1 MDLKNY
7 VKANEIPFQQLAVL
21 GIEKDAVLDLP
32 KNALDRI
39 LTGRTSPLL
48 KMQYRDAKGETHS
61 FAAKFSLTRDE
72 KNEVQLTLYP
82 RWKEIRDD
90 LHLGKEDLRRLENG
104 EILLRKV
111 DRGHVEEEMYLQID
125 KETNTIMQARQ
136 REIAI
141 PDAIGDVVC
150 GEEMKQRMRDG
161 LPVEVEVGDTKVT
174 VGVDLNDPTGF
185 RVLKGDLNEWQQKK
199 LVEWDRI
206 TPGATGYWQTSENGW
221 EYMKTLQEDQK
232 ITTGLSR

>member
-1 MDLKNY
+1 
-7 VKANEIPFQQLAVL
+7 
-21 GIEKDAVLDLP
+21 
-32 KNALDRI
+32 
-39 LTGRTSPLL
+39 
-48 KMQYRDAKGETHS
+48 
-61 FAAKFSLTRDE
+61 
-72 KNEVQLTLYP
+72 
-82 RWKEIRDD
+82 
-90 LHLGKEDLRRLENG
+90 
-104 EILLRKV
+104 
-111 DRGHVEEEMYLQID
+111 
-125 KETNTIMQARQ
+125 
-136 REIAI
+136 
-141 PDAIGDVVC
+141 
-150 GEEMKQRMRDG
+150 MKQRMRDG